1 MNGPRKVGRPQ
12 HKVTIASP
20 FAVSKL
26 EVTAD
31 EWDACVVLGGCTW
44 PAPETGFGRGTRPVM
59 NVSWD
64 DAQQYVAWLSKRTG
78 KTYRL
83 LSEAEWEYAA
93 RAGTSTAYSW
103 GNEIGKGNANCNDC
117 GSQWD
122 HRRTAPVGS
131 FAPNAFGLHDM
142 HGNVWEWV
150 QDCMYEDYK
159 GAPPNG
165 WAWTT
170 RDCSYR
176 VARGGSWD
184 QLSQSLRAAS
194 RSWYTSDNRSD
205 SLGLRVGRTLNP

>member
-1 MNGPRKVGRPQ
+1 MSGRRLDRAPPRGSLLLRP
-12 HKVTIASP
+12 IDSP

-64 DAQQYVAWLSKRTG
+64 DAQQYVAWLSTRTG

-93 RAGTSTAYSW
+93 RAGTSTAYFW
-103 GNEIGKGNANCNDC
+103 GNEIGNGNANCNGC

-150 QDCMYEDYK
+150 QDCMHEDYN
-159 GAPPNG
+159 GAGPAAPCAPCSPASCASASG
-165 WAWTT
+165 D
-170 RDCSYR
+170 RDACP
-176 VARGGSWD
+176 G
-184 QLSQSLRAAS
+184 
-194 RSWYTSDNRSD
+194 
-205 SLGLRVGRTLNP
+205 